1 MKITTLT
8 RAAFIC
14 GLGIS
19 LSATVSFAASV
30 TFDFQEKP
38 SGWKRKLSYTHDDIG
53 LTVKALQTNQKN
65 IVSKAKVRTDV
76 SSGLGVKA
84 GKGDNNLKIDSKGRE
99 ETVVFKFDTNVTIES
114 ITFSSFRKRDD
125 FSLSGGA
132 LAALTDNVVQTYTF
146 TEDYSSNRFDVS
158 ALDAWNKKR
167 GKFKASSFKITSIT
181 VSTPDPVV
189 KPVPPLTVV
198 PLPAAGFLLLGALGA
213 LGLTRRRKRA

>member
-1 MKITTLT
+1 MKITSLT

-19 LSATVSFAASV
+19 LAAPASFAASV
-30 TFDFQEKP
+30 TFDFQDKP
-38 SGWKRKLSYTHDDIG
+38 SGWERTLGYTHNDIG
-53 LTVKALQTNQKN
+53 LTVKALKTNGKN
-65 IVSKAKVRTDV
+65 IVSKAKVSTDV
-76 SSGLGVKA
+76 NSGLGVKA
-84 GKGDNNLKIDSKGRE
+84 GKGDKNLKIDSKGKE
-99 ETVVFKFDTNVTIES
+99 ETVVFKFDTNVTLES

-125 FSLSGGA
+125 FGLTGGA

-146 TEDYSSNRFDVS
+146 TEDYTSNRFDVS
-158 ALDAWNKKR
+158 ALDVWNGKR
-167 GKFKASSFKITSIT
+167 GKFRASSFKITSIT

-189 KPVPPLTVV
+189 NPVPPLTVV

>member
-1 MKITTLT
+1 MKITSLT
-8 RAAFIC
+8 RAAVIC

-19 LSATVSFAASV
+19 LSATASFAASV
-30 TFDFQEKP
+30 TFDFQDKP
-38 SGWKRKLSYTHDDIG
+38 SGWKRTLGYTHDDIG
-53 LTVKALQTNQKN
+53 LTVKALKTNRKN
-65 IVSKAKVRTDV
+65 ITSRAKVRTNV
-76 SSGLGVKA
+76 GSGLGVKA
-84 GKGDNNLKIDSKGRE
+84 GKRDKKLTIDSKGRE

-125 FSLSGGA
+125 FGLTGGA

-146 TEDYSSNRFDVS
+146 TEDYTSNRFDVS

-167 GKFKASSFKITSIT
+167 GKFRASSFKITSIT
-181 VSTPDPVV
+181 VNTPDRVSSTA
-189 KPVPPLTVV
+189 PLTAV